1 MGASDL
7 DLVRQAQDGDRAA
20 FRLLL
25 ERHYGMLY
33 RIAYRFLGNRVEAE
47 DAAQEMA
54 LTLAGK
60 IGGFRGQSRF
70 STWIY
75 QVALNHCRDHARRQK
90 SLGRLEAAFVEVE
103 AHWSADWA
111 DSGQRLQWL
120 YQAIDRLKPDL
131 KETAL
136 LVLAEDMSHA
146 EAGEVLGIKE
156 ATVSWRM
163 HEVRKQLSQMA
174 MTNDD

>member
-1 MGASDL
+1 MSASDL
-7 DLVRQAQDGDRAA
+7 DLVRLAQDGDRAA

-25 ERHYGMLY
+25 ERHYGLLY
-33 RIAYRFLGNRVEAE
+33 RVAYRFLGSRAEAE

-54 LTLAGK
+54 MTLAQK
-60 IGGFRGQSRF
+60 IGGFAGRSRF

-75 QVALNHCRDHARRQK
+75 QIAVNHCRDHARRQK
-90 SLGRLEAAFVEVE
+90 SFTRTQAAFVEVD
-103 AHWSADWA
+103 AHRSADWA
-111 DSGQRLQWL
+111 DSGRRLRWL

-146 EAGEVLGIKE
+146 EAAEVLGIKE
-156 ATVSWRM
+156 TTVSWRM
-163 HEVRKQLSQMA
+163 HEVRKHLSQMA